1 MRLIRERRNLL
12 ICIAAVIL
20 SLAPLPAKSDPIRR
34 YQAVQIAYDEAEKV
48 LRVAIVPVELQWNDY
63 AGMERLEEEK
73 NCFVLWNRISYD
85 EDQFIQTINP
95 AVRTYETYVG
105 EIVVK
110 VFPVPGNINGNGR
123 CGAHMGAAVSV
134 SLNGVVVVERRR
146 VISSNCNSRG
156 FFPFSLPL
164 SR

>member
-73 NCFVLWNRISYD
+73 NCFVL
-85 EDQFIQTINP
+85 
-95 AVRTYETYVG
+95 
-105 EIVVK
+105 
-110 VFPVPGNINGNGR
+110 
-123 CGAHMGAAVSV
+123 
-134 SLNGVVVVERRR
+134 
-146 VISSNCNSRG
+146 
-156 FFPFSLPL
+156 FFLY
-164 SR
+164 

>member
-73 NCFVLWNRISYD
+73 NCFVLNFLRVLWMPPLAR
-85 EDQFIQTINP
+85 
-95 AVRTYETYVG
+95 
-105 EIVVK
+105 
-110 VFPVPGNINGNGR
+110 
-123 CGAHMGAAVSV
+123 SV
-134 SLNGVVVVERRR
+134 DASQ
-146 VISSNCNSRG
+146 I
-156 FFPFSLPL
+156 
-164 SR
+164 